1 MTYVSRALSVESE
14 RDEATTPVSMSMRQR
29 PVRLRSATKRMLG
42 LSLSDGGVGVVRASS
57 GREKSATS
65 GSSRRTSAR
74 TGSARSRHQQQQRCL
89 SATSTVSSD
98 SDLQPALMPS
108 IFPQVPPTVNFVA
121 AGEKSE

>member
-1 MTYVSRALSVESE
+1 MNNGSRALSVESE

-42 LSLSDGGVGVVRASS
+42 LSLSDSGVVRASS

>member
-42 LSLSDGGVGVVRASS
+42 LSLSDSGVVRASS

>member
-1 MTYVSRALSVESE
+1 MHNGSRALSVESE

-57 GREKSATS
+57 GREKSAG